1 MAEEQAPTAP
11 TESESTEA
19 SRDEASQDTASR
31 QPEPPGPSARSSAR
45 RQAATEASPSTD
57 PSPSEGNDADIS
69 IEPDEA
75 AIARVKHLGRYVFVR
90 RLVTL
95 CSVFISALL
104 QAFVIQ
110 AFINPAGLL
119 SSGFTGVA
127 ILIDRVTSLVGFSF
141 PTQLGMLALNFPVA
155 LLCWRSISKRFV
167 IFSMLQV
174 ALASFFLQI
183 CTFRPLLDSTVLM
196 VLFGGVLYGIS
207 ISLALKSGASTAGTD
222 FIALMVSNK
231 TGKTIWG
238 YVFAGNCMVLA
249 IFGAIFGWEYAAYS
263 IVFQFLS
270 TKTID
275 SFYHRYERVTLQITT
290 EHPERV
296 CHAYTSS
303 FRHGVFRADGV
314 GGYSGRPMSLLNTVV
329 SSYEASDV
337 IKLVRTADPRAVI
350 NIMKT
355 EDFVGNFH
363 RTAVDEPLP
372 TEVPETPK
380 EDPVLDLPERVRHRA
395 LQRDKRG
402 ARGHRR

>member
-1 MAEEQAPTAP
+1 MAEEQAPLASP
-11 TESESTEA
+11 DKAAARPSEEH
-19 SRDEASQDTASR
+19 
-31 QPEPPGPSARSSAR
+31 EPPQAEDVPPDTGEAPSA
-45 RQAATEASPSTD
+45 QATA
-57 PSPSEGNDADIS
+57 
-69 IEPDEA
+69 EA
-75 AIARVKHLGRYVFVR
+75 AAEDPGAADAAAHIKLDAAGIARVKHLGRYVFVR

-95 CSVFISALL
+95 CSVFMSALL

-174 ALASFFLQI
+174 ALASFFLQT

-296 CHAYTSS
+296 CHAYTSN

-380 EDPVLDLPERVRHRA
+380 EDPVLDLPQRVRHRA

-402 ARGHRR
+402 ARGHRGGLH

>member
-1 MAEEQAPTAP
+1 MAEEQAPLASP
-11 TESESTEA
+11 DKAAARPSEEH
-19 SRDEASQDTASR
+19 
-31 QPEPPGPSARSSAR
+31 EPPQAEDVPPDTGEAPSAQATAE
-45 RQAATEASPSTD
+45 AATED
-57 PSPSEGNDADIS
+57 PGAADA
-69 IEPDEA
+69 A
-75 AIARVKHLGRYVFVR
+75 AHIKLDAAGIARVKHLGRYVFVR

-95 CSVFISALL
+95 CSVFMSALL

-174 ALASFFLQI
+174 ALASFFLQT

-296 CHAYTSS
+296 CHAYTSN
-303 FRHGVFRADGV
+303 FRHGVFRADGM

-380 EDPVLDLPERVRHRA
+380 EDPVLDLPQRVRHRA

-402 ARGHRR
+402 ARGHRGGLHG

>member
-1 MAEEQAPTAP
+1 MAEEQAPLASP
-11 TESESTEA
+11 DKAAARPSEEH
-19 SRDEASQDTASR
+19 
-31 QPEPPGPSARSSAR
+31 EPPQAEDVPPDTGEAPSAQATAE
-45 RQAATEASPSTD
+45 AATED
-57 PSPSEGNDADIS
+57 PGAADA
-69 IEPDEA
+69 A
-75 AIARVKHLGRYVFVR
+75 AHIKLDAAGIARVKHLGRYVFVR

-95 CSVFISALL
+95 CSVFMSALL

-174 ALASFFLQI
+174 ALASFFLQT

-296 CHAYTSS
+296 CHAYTSN

-380 EDPVLDLPERVRHRA
+380 EDPVLDLPQRVRHRA

-402 ARGHRR
+402 ARGHRGGLHG

>member
-1 MAEEQAPTAP
+1 MAEEQAPLASP
-11 TESESTEA
+11 DKAAARPSEEH
-19 SRDEASQDTASR
+19 
-31 QPEPPGPSARSSAR
+31 EPPQAEDVPPDTGEAPSAQATAE
-45 RQAATEASPSTD
+45 AATED
-57 PSPSEGNDADIS
+57 PGAADA
-69 IEPDEA
+69 A
-75 AIARVKHLGRYVFVR
+75 AHIKFDAAGIARVKHLGRYVFVR

-95 CSVFISALL
+95 CSVFMSALL

-174 ALASFFLQI
+174 ALASFFLQT

-296 CHAYTSS
+296 CHAYTSN
-303 FRHGVFRADGV
+303 FRHGVFRADGM

-380 EDPVLDLPERVRHRA
+380 EDPVLDLPQRVRHRA

-402 ARGHRR
+402 ARGHRGGLHG

>member
-1 MAEEQAPTAP
+1 MAEEQAPLASP
-11 TESESTEA
+11 DKAAARPSEEH
-19 SRDEASQDTASR
+19 
-31 QPEPPGPSARSSAR
+31 EPPQAEDVPPDTGEAPSAQATAE
-45 RQAATEASPSTD
+45 AATED
-57 PSPSEGNDADIS
+57 PGAADA
-69 IEPDEA
+69 A
-75 AIARVKHLGRYVFVR
+75 AHIKLDAPGIARVKHLGRYVFVR

-95 CSVFISALL
+95 CSVFMSALL

-174 ALASFFLQI
+174 ALASFFLQT

-296 CHAYTSS
+296 CHAYTSN

-363 RTAVDEPLP
+363 REAVDEPLP

-380 EDPVLDLPERVRHRA
+380 EDPVLDLPQRVRHRA

-402 ARGHRR
+402 ARGHRGGLHG

>member
-1 MAEEQAPTAP
+1 MAEEQAPLASP
-11 TESESTEA
+11 DKAAARPSEEH
-19 SRDEASQDTASR
+19 
-31 QPEPPGPSARSSAR
+31 EPPQAEDVPPDTGEAPSAQATAG
-45 RQAATEASPSTD
+45 AATED
-57 PSPSEGNDADIS
+57 PGAADA
-69 IEPDEA
+69 A
-75 AIARVKHLGRYVFVR
+75 AHIKLDAAGIARVKHLGRYVFVR

-95 CSVFISALL
+95 CSVFMSALL

-174 ALASFFLQI
+174 ALASFFLQT

-296 CHAYTSS
+296 CHAYTSN
-303 FRHGVFRADGV
+303 FRHGVFRADGM

-380 EDPVLDLPERVRHRA
+380 EDPVLDLPQRVRHRA

-402 ARGHRR
+402 ARGHRGGLHG

>member
-1 MAEEQAPTAP
+1 MAEEQAPLASP
-11 TESESTEA
+11 DKAAARPSEEH
-19 SRDEASQDTASR
+19 
-31 QPEPPGPSARSSAR
+31 EPPQAEDVPPDTGEAPSAQATAE
-45 RQAATEASPSTD
+45 AATED
-57 PSPSEGNDADIS
+57 PGAADA
-69 IEPDEA
+69 A
-75 AIARVKHLGRYVFVR
+75 AHIKLDAAGIARVKRLGRYVFVR

-95 CSVFISALL
+95 CSVFMSALL

-174 ALASFFLQI
+174 ALASFFLQT

-296 CHAYTSS
+296 CHAYTSN

-355 EDFVGNFH
+355 ENFVGNFH
-363 RTAVDEPLP
+363 REAVDEPLP
-372 TEVPETPK
+372 TEVPETPQ
-380 EDPVLDLPERVRHRA
+380 EDPVLDLPQRVRHRA

-402 ARGHRR
+402 ARGHRGGLHG

>member
-1 MAEEQAPTAP
+1 MAEEQAPLASP
-11 TESESTEA
+11 DKAAARPSEEH
-19 SRDEASQDTASR
+19 
-31 QPEPPGPSARSSAR
+31 EPPQAEDVPPDTGEAPSAQATAE
-45 RQAATEASPSTD
+45 AATED
-57 PSPSEGNDADIS
+57 PGAADA
-69 IEPDEA
+69 A
-75 AIARVKHLGRYVFVR
+75 AHIKLDAAGIARVKHLGRYVFVR

-95 CSVFISALL
+95 CSVFMSALL

-174 ALASFFLQI
+174 ALASFFLQT

-296 CHAYTSS
+296 CHAYTSN

-372 TEVPETPK
+372 TEVSETPK
-380 EDPVLDLPERVRHRA
+380 EDPVLDLPQRVRHRA

-402 ARGHRR
+402 ARGHRGGLHG

>member
-1 MAEEQAPTAP
+1 MAEEQAPLASP
-11 TESESTEA
+11 DKAAARPSEEH
-19 SRDEASQDTASR
+19 
-31 QPEPPGPSARSSAR
+31 EPPQAEDVPPDTGEAPSAQATAE
-45 RQAATEASPSTD
+45 AATED
-57 PSPSEGNDADIS
+57 PGAADA
-69 IEPDEA
+69 A
-75 AIARVKHLGRYVFVR
+75 AHIKLDAAGIARVKHLGRYVFVR

-95 CSVFISALL
+95 CSVFMSALL

-174 ALASFFLQI
+174 ALASFFLQT

-296 CHAYTSS
+296 CHAYTSN

-380 EDPVLDLPERVRHRA
+380 EDPVLDLPQRVRHRA

-402 ARGHRR
+402 ARGHRGGLRG